1 MKNRLIMI
9 TRKIIRNY
17 VELYPMKR
25 VILYYKYIKIENP
38 KAFLKSQ
45 KKLCLRLNLKGR
57 IIISWEG
64 LNGTLSGSK
73 SSVEAYKKALLED
86 IRFSDI
92 VFKESDVSGDIF
104 PKLSIKIR
112 DEIVTLKE
120 KIDIVSKESKK
131 GKYISPGDFHN
142 IVVNKDHDTVIL
154 DARNNYESL
163 IGRFRGA
170 VTPDIDNFRD
180 LPKYLKNLRKYKNKK
195 VVMYCTGGVRCE
207 KASALL
213 LQNGFKDVYQLKDGI
228 LNYAKYHP
236 EDFEGK
242 CYVFD
247 KRIAVLLDKDNVKII
262 SRCKHCGTTSD
273 IYINCA
279 NKKCNMQFI
288 SCKSCI
294 EEFNRTCSMDCK
306 SFINISA

>member
-1 MKNRLIMI
+1 MN
-9 TRKIIRNY
+9 
-17 VELYPMKR
+17 R
-25 VILYYKYIKIENP
+25 VILYYKYIKIDNP

-64 LNGTLSGSK
+64 LNGTLSGLK
-73 SSVEAYKKALLED
+73 NNIEIYKNILLED
-86 IRFSDI
+86 TRFEDI
-92 VFKESDVSGDIF
+92 VFKESDIKGDIF

-120 KIDIVSKESKK
+120 KIDIVSENSLK
-131 GKYISPGDFHN
+131 GKYISPEDFHD
-142 IVVNKDHDTVIL
+142 IVLNKDGDTIIL

-163 IGRFRGA
+163 IGRFKGA
-170 VTPDIDNFRD
+170 LTPDIDNFRD
-180 LPKYLKNLRKYKNKK
+180 LPGYIENLKEYRDKK
-195 VVMYCTGGVRCE
+195 IVMYCTGGVRCE

-213 LQNGFKDVYQLKDGI
+213 IKRGFRNVYQLKEGI
-228 LNYAKYHP
+228 LNYAKYYP

-247 KRIAVLLDKDNVKII
+247 KRISVPLDKNNVKII
-262 SRCKHCGTTSD
+262 SKCKHCNIISD

-279 NKKCNMQFI
+279 NKQCNMQFI
-288 SCKSCI
+288 SCKNCI
-294 EEFNRTCSMDCK
+294 EKFHHTCSLDCK
-306 SFINISA
+306 SFITIHSFKNLNK